1 MDEKA
6 GVSFRS
12 LQATWPNRMDVKT
25 AIAWSSLAN
34 LLLGTHP
41 HETIIGQTIESKCST
56 GRTGVQKNE
65 EFLRSVTIPEVLW
78 EKEIFSQARR
88 VNCIWIDLKADKT
101 SLPKTA
107 VWVEVLRKQQP

>member
-25 AIAWSSLAN
+25 AIPWSSLAN

-78 EKEIFSQARR
+78 EKEKKVCATVKEIPMRYIILHPRTNVFTTICKGNSM
-88 VNCIWIDLKADKT
+88 NN
-101 SLPKTA
+101 
-107 VWVEVLRKQQP
+107 